1 MELPRKLLTEPWK
14 LPNAAL
20 CIQKSIYISKLI
32 QFYLKLEFSNSSSES
47 KPAYRAIAPLRLLL
61 LREARPDFHSRFE
74 WLMDYNEERRKD
86 QGPIV

>member
-1 MELPRKLLTEPWK
+1 M
-14 LPNAAL
+14 
-20 CIQKSIYISKLI
+20 
-32 QFYLKLEFSNSSSES
+32 SSES